1 MTRSS
6 WGLLALLALGCLP
19 ADPPE
24 GASRRPSS
32 AAHSTLGPRLG
43 GAASTPARLPAAL
56 RTEAPSGAS
65 GGSSA
70 RGASPAVKAAAP
82 SADPILKAPF
92 HDDFARTSL
101 GPAYRATSN
110 AFRIEN
116 ERLCVRGARNHP
128 LWLAQRLPRNAR
140 IEFDAVSSSED
151 GDIKVEAWGD
161 GRSSA
166 TTVSYTNATSYL
178 FILGGWKNSLHVLAR
193 LDEHAQNRAELRLD
207 PDADDPRTAPVE
219 PGRPYHFM
227 IERRDGRTVRFSV
240 DEVEILTLT
249 DPSPLEGPGHE
260 HFGFN
265 DWETQVCFDNLDILP
280 LDG

>member
-1 MTRSS
+1 
-6 WGLLALLALGCLP
+6 LLALLSLGCLP
-19 ADPPE
+19 ADPPD
-24 GASRRPSS
+24 GATRKPS
-32 AAHSTLGPRLG
+32 AAHSTTGPRLG
-43 GAASTPARLPAAL
+43 GATSTPARLPAAL
-56 RTEAPSGAS
+56 RTEAPSAS
-65 GGSSA
+65 SSA
-70 RGASPAVKAAAP
+70 RAASFSVKAAAP
-82 SADPILKAPF
+82 GADPILKVPF
-92 HDDFARTSL
+92 HDDFSRTSL

-110 AFRIEN
+110 AFRIES

-140 IEFDAVSSSED
+140 IEFDALSNSEE

-219 PGRPYHFM
+219 AGRPYHFM

-265 DWETQVCFDNLDILP
+265 DWETHVCFDNLDIIP